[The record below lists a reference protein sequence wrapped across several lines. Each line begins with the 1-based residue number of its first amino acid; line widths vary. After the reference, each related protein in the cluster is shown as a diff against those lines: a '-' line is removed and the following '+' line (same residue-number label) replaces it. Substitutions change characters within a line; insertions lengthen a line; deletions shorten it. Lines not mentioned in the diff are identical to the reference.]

1 MQRIRQNALI
11 RRDLTVL
18 KGEWRPGKRQAR
30 LVEEAAT
37 GLERRG
43 RRSGANREA
52 VAERRVER
60 VVEAAGWKRSGKA
73 GNVDPGMESARAG
86 FVAGE
91 RKAVAS
97 IRSRSEERP
106 RRASRRLIRRLAKPA
121 VG

>member
-1 MQRIRQNALI
+1 MADQLAADPAERFDPEGPNGPE
-11 RRDLTVL
+11 
-18 KGEWRPGKRQAR
+18 GEWRPGKRQAR
-30 LVEEAAT
+30 LVVEAAT

-43 RRSGANREA
+43 RRSGANRES

-97 IRSRSEERP
+97 IRSRSEEDCGV
-106 RRASRRLIRRLAKPA
+106 LQG
-121 VG
+121 V